1 MTAPLPYLAGYP
13 AALVEQVRQLIAE
26 DKVAELLRRRY
37 PAAHDIRTDKALYD
51 YVQAIKNEHMRNA
64 GQLSKVAFDNTL
76 HVLRNALGTH
86 TTHARV
92 QGQNLKAKKEIRIA
106 SLFKDTPPEFLRM
119 IVVHE
124 LAHMKQREHDKA
136 FYQLCLNMEPDYG
149 QLEFDLRVYLSYRDA
164 GGETLWGSAL
174 AIAGTSIAATSR
186 SDLPAR

>member
-1 MTAPLPYLAGYP
+1 MAAPLPYLAGYP
-13 AALVEQVRQLIAE
+13 APLLEQVRQLIAE
-26 DKVAELLRRRY
+26 DKVAALLRRRY

-92 QGQNLKAKKEIRIA
+92 QGGNLKAKKEIRIA

-136 FYQLCLNMEPDYG
+136 FYQLCQHMEPDYV

-164 GGETLWGSAL
+164 GGARVWG
-174 AIAGTSIAATSR
+174 
-186 SDLPAR
+186 D

>member
-1 MTAPLPYLAGYP
+1 MAAPLPYLAGYP

-64 GQLSKVAFDNTL
+64 GQLSKIAFDNTL

-124 LAHMKQREHDKA
+124 LAHMKQRAHDKA
-136 FYQLCLNMEPDYG
+136 FYQLCLHMEPNYG

-164 GGETLWGSAL
+164 GGAKLWGE
-174 AIAGTSIAATSR
+174 
-186 SDLPAR
+186 